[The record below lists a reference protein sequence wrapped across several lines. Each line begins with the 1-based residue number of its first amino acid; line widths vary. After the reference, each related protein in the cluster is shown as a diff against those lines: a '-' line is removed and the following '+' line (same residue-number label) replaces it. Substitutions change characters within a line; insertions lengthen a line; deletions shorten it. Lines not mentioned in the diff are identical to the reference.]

1 MVLFMSLLAASLLN
15 GCGGAASNSEGNSGN
30 AGNSGA
36 QQPAKEPV
44 EDTTPV
50 ELTIYSHWLGNYN
63 DFLNTIIAEKVKQK
77 YPYITLN
84 VLIGDAKNP
93 LFDQLLAQGVA
104 PDIIYAAQSY
114 AVTFKDDYKAI
125 DDLAPYIK
133 KSNID
138 LNQFEPGVM
147 NGIKSYSDKG
157 EIFGLPLIISP
168 WALYYNKDI
177 FDKFGVTYPK
187 DGLTWE
193 QLIDLATKLTR
204 SDGGTQYKGVVMQ
217 QIDKM
222 AYQLSLPYYDQKAQK
237 PAFESD
243 GWKRLFGQM
252 KQVWDIPGIFNSKA
266 DISAYSTEF
275 EAKKIAAM
283 VPNNNKIPN
292 YIKEETTN
300 GFNWDIAEFPSYSDK
315 PNVYPAIEA
324 NTLMLDTASKH
335 KDAAFKV
342 ISLMVSED
350 VGMAISKTAQ
360 VSALTS
366 KGVQQAF
373 GGDFPTMKSKHVEG
387 IFKGHPAPLPSVSV
401 YDADGLKALRA
412 AWNEVLIDK
421 KDINSAL
428 HDGSEM
434 FQQAINAKKAQ

>member
-1 MVLFMSLLAASLLN
+1 MAVLLLA
-15 GCGGAASNSEGNSGN
+15 GCGGSGP
-30 AGNSGA
+30 ASGA
-36 QQPAKEPV
+36 GADSEKPADQPAAKAPV

-63 DFLNTIIAEKVKQK
+63 DFLNTIVAEKVKQK
-77 YPYITLN
+77 YPHITLK
-84 VLIGDAKNP
+84 VLIGDDKNP
-93 LFDQLLAQGVA
+93 LLDQLLAQGMA

-114 AVTFKDDYKAI
+114 AVTFKDYYKAI

-138 LNQFEPGVM
+138 INQFEPGVM
-147 NGIKSYSDKG
+147 NGIKGYSTKG

-177 FDKFGVTYPK
+177 FDKFGVAYPK

-222 AYQLSLPYYDQKAQK
+222 AFQLSLPYYDQKAQK

-243 GWKRLFGQM
+243 GWKRLFTQM
-252 KQVWDIPGIFNSKA
+252 KQVWDIPGIFNSKE

-300 GFNWDIAEFPSYSDK
+300 GFNWDIAEFPSYSDQL
-315 PNVYPAIEA
+315 NVYPAIEA

-350 VGMAISKTAQ
+350 VGLAISKTAQ

-401 YDADGLKALRA
+401 YDADGLKSLRA

-428 HDGSEM
+428 HDGAEM